1 MSKKRIG
8 ARAKKKQLYWQEM
21 RTSVERLTNALIEAT
36 NNQNVEAFESQPSIF
51 IAEEHF
57 DDLRKFGKCK
67 LTC

>member
-8 ARAKKKQLYWQEM
+8 ARLRKKQLHWQEM
-21 RTSVERLTNALIEAT
+21 RTSVERLTNALIDTT
-36 NNQNVEAFESQPSIF
+36 NNQNVEALESKPSIF

-57 DDLRKFGKCK
+57 NDLRKFGKCK

>member
-8 ARAKKKQLYWQEM
+8 ARAKKKQLEWQEI
-21 RTSVERLTNALIEAT
+21 RASVERLTNALMDAT
-36 NNQNVEAFESQPSIF
+36 NNQNIEAFESKPSIF

-57 DDLRKFGKCK
+57 EDLRKFGKCK

>member
-8 ARAKKKQLYWQEM
+8 ARAKKKQHQWQEM
-21 RTSVERLTNALIEAT
+21 RGSVERLTNALMDAT
-36 NNQNVEAFESQPSIF
+36 NNQNIEEFESKPSIF

-57 DDLRKFGKCK
+57 EDLRKFGKCK